1 MKRASQITQLR
12 IAGMRVLEDVT
23 LDLGGLTVLIGDNG
37 TGKSSIVEA
46 LEILRLASQPTSLIR
61 DVIHTKHGGFHALLR
76 RGSQA
81 LRLGARI
88 QEADGTKI
96 DYDVELRSSGA
107 TAVVAKEGAFLVED
121 SNGLPSASYDRALS
135 VQERL
140 ATVLPEDQLDLSALG
155 DRHHLLARSRS
166 AFQLVDVHVPFET
179 RPLWQQ
185 QELDI
190 RTSPRLPC
198 VVETTRR
205 LARYGNNLANA
216 FQELRN
222 RGGDVWQRVIS
233 RTRMGILDDV
243 TDFRLT
249 ARRRGEV
256 ELEVVFGRDP
266 DHPLPVEYLSEG
278 QLSYLAMVA
287 LCELSTDSSML
298 AFDEPEL
305 HLHPGLLARVVFMLE
320 ELAKSVPVLLTTHS
334 DRLLDCLEAPA
345 KTVVLVDLDENG
357 VTRLRRPNHEVLAD
371 WLQDYRG
378 IGSLR
383 AEGYTEHVFDDSPG
397 ERQG

>member
-1 MKRASQITQLR
+1 MKRPSRITQLR
-12 IAGMRVLEDVT
+12 ISGMRVIEDVT
-23 LDLGGLTVLIGDNG
+23 LDLGGLSVLIGDNG

-46 LEILRLASQPTSLIR
+46 LELLRLASQPTSLIR
-61 DVIHTKHGGFHALLR
+61 DVIHTKFGGFHALLR

-88 QEADGTKI
+88 QDESGTAI
-96 DYDVELRSSGA
+96 DYDVELRSSG
-107 TAVVAKEGAFLVED
+107 TSAVVSREWATLVEESTGMTLGPYERAFAGPDRQFPTDRVELPEGALRD
-121 SNGLPSASYDRALS
+121 ALLQR
-135 VQERL
+135 VQE
-140 ATVLPEDQLDLSALG
+140 G
-155 DRHHLLARSRS
+155 
-166 AFQLVDVHVPFET
+166 FQRIDVHVPFET

-198 VVETTRR
+198 VVEATSR

-222 RGGDVWQRVIS
+222 RGGDVWQRVLERS
-233 RTRMGILDDV
+233 RLGIRHDV
-243 TDFRLT
+243 EEFRLT

-256 ELEVVFGRDP
+256 ELELVFGRDP

-278 QLSYLAMVA
+278 QLSYVCMVA
-287 LCELSTDSSML
+287 LCELSGDSSIL

-320 ELAKSVPVLLTTHS
+320 DLAGSIPVLLTTHS
-334 DRLLDCLEAPA
+334 DRLLDCLDSPA
-345 KTVVLVDLDENG
+345 TSVILVDLDEKG
-357 VTRLRRPNHEVLAD
+357 VTRLRRPNQEVLAD
-371 WLQDYRG
+371 WLKDYRG

-397 ERQG
+397 ERQV